1 MQFTNLL
8 LAPSVVRAVEERG
21 YSEPTPVQA
30 QAIPHILAGRDLKA
44 IAQTGTGKTAAF
56 ALPLISILSG
66 GRTRARMPRCLV
78 LCPTRELAMQVADC
92 FDAYSKHERL
102 RMATLIGG
110 VSFDR
115 QLGILERG
123 ADVLIATPGRL
134 LDHFER
140 GRLLLT
146 GASLVVVDEA
156 DRMLDIGF
164 IPDLERI
171 FRLLPSN
178 RQSLLFSA
186 TMPPEI
192 EKLARDFLSDP
203 AKVEVAPPA
212 TTVDKVEQM
221 LVRLL
226 DEGDRT
232 RLNALAQVVRE
243 QDRSIENAIVFCN
256 RKRTVGGVVRFLQR
270 FGFSVAGLHGDLDQ
284 HLRIRTLEGFRSGKV
299 RILVASDVA
308 ARGLDIP
315 SVSHVI
321 NFDVP
326 LTSDDY
332 VHRIGR
338 TARAGRSGLAITLAS
353 GSESRQLDRVS
364 QILDS
369 PIQEY
374 RLAAGDGR
382 GGAFDGRDSRRPAP
396 NRSRPRGHRP
406 RNPESQGPSARHPDS
421 RPPRSR
427 QPGSRESSARY
438 GRDHRVESHDRAA
451 SEADAGQPRSRHPG
465 SRRSG
470 SHRTES
476 RERVSREA
484 TAGQPDSRE
493 SRARHN
499 RDHRAESR
507 DRASSEAGNG
517 QPDSR
522 QPSSR
527 ESRPRRNR
535 NRRPEPRERAPR
547 EADAGQSR
555 SRRSSDTAPSQPR
568 RRPRRRE
575 WPPDTGPIREPSWI
589 D

>member
-1 MQFTNLL
+1 MQFSDLL
-8 LAPSVVRAVEERG
+8 LPPSVMRAVEERG

-56 ALPLISILSG
+56 ALPLISMLTG

-102 RMATLIGG
+102 KMATLIGG

-123 ADVLIATPGRL
+123 ADILIATPGRL

-203 AKVEVAPPA
+203 AKIEVTPPA
-212 TTVDKVEQM
+212 TTVDRVEQK
-221 LVRLL
+221 LVRLHDESDRGRL
-226 DEGDRT
+226 D
-232 RLNALAQVVRE
+232 ALARVVGE
-243 QDRSIENAIVFCN
+243 QDKDIKNAIVFCN
-256 RKRTVGGVVRFLQR
+256 RKRTVGGVVRLLQR
-270 FGFSVAGLHGDLDQ
+270 CGYSAAGLHGDLDQ
-284 HLRIRTLEGFRSGKV
+284 HLRISTLDGFRSGKL

-326 LTSDDY
+326 LSSDDY

-338 TARAGRSGLAITLAS
+338 TARAGRSGMAVTLAS
-353 GSESRQLDRVS
+353 SSESRQLARIE
-364 QILDS
+364 QILKS
-369 PIQEY
+369 PISADSTA
-374 RLAAGDGR
+374 RTDARKDGSER
-382 GGAFDGRDSRRPAP
+382 
-396 NRSRPRGHRP
+396 RGHRQPSPSSPSSP
-406 RNPESQGPSARHPDS
+406 RSRRSRARKPAASPAGARHPDS
-421 RPPRSR
+421 R
-427 QPGSRESSARY
+427 Q
-438 GRDHRVESHDRAA
+438 
-451 SEADAGQPRSRHPG
+451 SETRQPRSRA
-465 SRRSG
+465 SRPRQHNG
-470 SHRTES
+470 RQPES
-476 RERVSREA
+476 SERDPRRA
-484 TAGQPDSRE
+484 GAGQPNPRKS
-493 SRARHN
+493 N
-499 RDHRAESR
+499 TAES
-507 DRASSEAGNG
+507 
-517 QPDSR
+517 
-522 QPSSR
+522 
-527 ESRPRRNR
+527 
-535 NRRPEPRERAPR
+535 
-547 EADAGQSR
+547 
-555 SRRSSDTAPSQPR
+555 SQPQ
-568 RRPRRRE
+568 RRPRKRQRS
-575 WPPDTGPIREPSWI
+575 PDTGPIREPSWI